1 MLFGFTT
8 EHTEDRHWYLTAR
21 TRCLHASW
29 FTLCSSRCPFS
40 LCFRSLV
47 NVTWNAEVS
56 QPDRDFLA
64 CFFFVF
70 FFAIIPTTVSVLHM
84 GPVVKCGEQGHEA
97 CKDIS
102 IMLLLWDTALLGK
115 QEMYGR
121 NHSNSRDY
129 LVFQLRWLCECQVGT
144 THTKFLVD
152 MLLTLRFVANRS
164 CRVDQ
169 DNSDVSFHFSAMH
182 FPGASRGFCFAQ
194 QSTNSFGT

>member
-1 MLFGFTT
+1 MLPGSPCAAA
-8 EHTEDRHWYLTAR
+8 DVLS
-21 TRCLHASW
+21 AS
-29 FTLCSSRCPFS
+29 
-40 LCFRSLV
+40 
-47 NVTWNAEVS
+47 VS
-56 QPDRDFLA
+56 QVWWMWCEMLRYHSLTEIFLP
-64 CFFFVF
+64 FFFF
-70 FFAIIPTTVSVLHM
+70 SIIPTAVSVLHM
-84 GPVVKCGEQGHEA
+84 GPVLKCSEQGHEA

-102 IMLLLWDTALLGK
+102 IMLLLWDTAFLGK
-115 QEMYGR
+115 QEMFGR
-121 NHSNSRDY
+121 NPSNSRDY

-152 MLLTLRFVANRS
+152 ILLTMRFVANRS

>member
-1 MLFGFTT
+1 MPPGSPCAAADVLSASVSEVWWMWREMLRYHSLT
-8 EHTEDRHWYLTAR
+8 ETFL
-21 TRCLHASW
+21 
-29 FTLCSSRCPFS
+29 
-40 LCFRSLV
+40 LV
-47 NVTWNAEVS
+47 
-56 QPDRDFLA
+56 
-64 CFFFVF
+64 FFWF